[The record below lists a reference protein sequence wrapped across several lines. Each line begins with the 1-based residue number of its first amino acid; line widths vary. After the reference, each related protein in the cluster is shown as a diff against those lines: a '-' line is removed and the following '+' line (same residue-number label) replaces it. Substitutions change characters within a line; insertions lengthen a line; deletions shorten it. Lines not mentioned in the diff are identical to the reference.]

1 LNGLQVPA
9 FAGLQGAECFGQRT
23 VAAPALVAAL
33 GLQPGCNACVIKA
46 TRHRAA
52 FPVGPV
58 APLGLHALP
67 SQPVRHV
74 FGPEPEDAFGLA
86 ERSGAIAGLQ
96 NEAKGGKRFVGGVAW
111 WCMRVFCLG
120 VFGLGFG
127 LYLAQRLQP
136 GEAG

>member
-1 LNGLQVPA
+1 VAA
-9 FAGLQGAECFGQRT
+9 FAGLQGAEGFGQRSGT
-23 VAAPALVAAL
+23 TPAQVAAL
-33 GLQPGCNACVIKA
+33 GLQPGCNARVIKA

-52 FPVGPV
+52 LAVGPV

-67 SQPVRHV
+67 AQPVHHV
-74 FGPEPEDAFGLA
+74 FRPEPEDAWGLA
-86 ERSGAIAGLQ
+86 GRIGAIAGLQ
-96 NEAKGGKRFVGGVAW
+96 NEAKGGKRFVGGVVW
-111 WCMRVFCLG
+111 RCMRVLCLG